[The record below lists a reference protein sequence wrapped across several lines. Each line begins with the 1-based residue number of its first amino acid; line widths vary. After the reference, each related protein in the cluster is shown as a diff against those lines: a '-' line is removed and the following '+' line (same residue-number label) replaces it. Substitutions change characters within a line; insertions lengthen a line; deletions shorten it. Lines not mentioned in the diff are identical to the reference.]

1 MRPILRKGDE
11 GKEVQGLQELLW
23 ENGFVGADNPFW
35 YSSVAKKYKITSPED
50 DKAKRFWV
58 DGDFGSWTLAAV
70 IDAQQRLIGPHKV
83 PLDEVTQPGV
93 VDLDTWWALEHI
105 TPDEQNQGIVED
117 ASNVVTDGLGH
128 AISNVWDHYIGLKV
142 HEIPNGSNRVPYVN
156 PYWSGMDHGGIDA
169 WTGYNPAKKAKGPAW
184 CCYSRCRIEW
194 EANGVVYGKGGYI
207 HAEKRVGL
215 CYSNMKWGKAQD
227 SKQLEPFISPKY
239 LKGWVVDKKH
249 VISGDVKL
257 PVGTCAIM
265 NYGGI
270 SGHTFTVV
278 GFIHNSKGRLVYVIT
293 REGNISNSV
302 GARKRR
308 LDQSS
313 LKWFVVSPLLFAK
326 PDFVGLQETKAQFSG
341 DSEHTR

>member
-35 YSSVAKKYKITSPED
+35 YSSVAKKYRITSPED
-50 DKAKRFWV
+50 EKAKRFWV

-142 HEIPNGSNRVPYVN
+142 REIPNGSNRGLMLVHIGQEWIMVVL
-156 PYWSGMDHGGIDA
+156 MHGQGIILLKRLR
-169 WTGYNPAKKAKGPAW
+169 GLH
-184 CCYSRCRIEW
+184 
-194 EANGVVYGKGGYI
+194 GVVM
-207 HAEKRVGL
+207 VVVVL
-215 CYSNMKWGKAQD
+215 NMKRMEWSMEKV
-227 SKQLEPFISPKY
+227 LMFI
-239 LKGWVVDKKH
+239 LK
-249 VISGDVKL
+249 SGL
-257 PVGTCAIM
+257 G
-265 NYGGI
+265 
-270 SGHTFTVV
+270 
-278 GFIHNSKGRLVYVIT
+278 YVMEI
-293 REGNISNSV
+293 
-302 GARKRR
+302 
-308 LDQSS
+308 
-313 LKWFVVSPLLFAK
+313 
-326 PDFVGLQETKAQFSG
+326 
-341 DSEHTR
+341 